1 MDSEKSWRRLLVAL
15 LIALVTNV
23 GIWSVVV
30 VLPSIEAE
38 FNSSRAV
45 ATLPYAL
52 TLLGFAIGNFVIG
65 YLVDRFG
72 IAKSLMIASLLISTN
87 FLFCALSG
95 NLFAIIFAHF
105 FLGLGTAVG
114 FGPLIADISHW
125 FLKKRGIAV
134 AIIASGN
141 YLSGVIWSPVI
152 AHILTSNSWRD
163 VYFIL
168 SIVISTVAI
177 PLSFFLFEKIKEVR
191 PTNTEIRSDPRTTKV
206 AISGRKLQFF
216 LGLAGVGCC
225 IAMAMPQ
232 VHIVAY
238 CVGLGYGP
246 AIGAE
251 MLSLMLACGVVSRI
265 AFGICADRLGG
276 FITLILSST
285 FQMLSLFL
293 FLPFN
298 GMVSL
303 YLVSATF
310 GLSQGGIVPS
320 YTIVVREFLPAQEAG
335 QRIGIVLMLTIFGMA
350 IGGWMSGW
358 IFDQTGSYQ
367 IAFMNGILWNV
378 FNLLILTWLFVRMR
392 PGFVTSKNQT

>member
-1 MDSEKSWRRLLVAL
+1 MDSGKSWQRLLVSL
-15 LIALVTNV
+15 LIALVANV

-38 FNSSRAV
+38 FNSSRGV
-45 ATLPYAL
+45 AALPYTL
-52 TLLGFAIGNFVIG
+52 TLLGFAIGNFFIG

-72 IAKSLMIASLLISTN
+72 ITKSLIFASLLISSN
-87 FLFCALSG
+87 FLFCALSSS
-95 NLFAIIFAHF
+95 LFSIIFSHF
-105 FLGLGTAVG
+105 FLGLGTAAG

-125 FLKKRGIAV
+125 FSKKRGIAV

-152 AHILTSNSWRD
+152 AN
-163 VYFIL
+163 IL
-168 SIVISTVAI
+168 SDDGWRNIYLTLSLVICVVVI
-177 PLSFFLFEKIKEVR
+177 PLSFYLYEKTKEVR
-191 PTNTEIRSDPRTTKV
+191 PAAQKIKNYIQTTKT
-206 AISGRKLQFF
+206 AISGRQLQFF

-238 CVGLGYGP
+238 CVGLGFGP

-251 MLSLMLACGVVSRI
+251 MLSLMLACGVISRI
-265 AFGICADRLGG
+265 TFGVCADRMGG
-276 FITLILSST
+276 FYTLILSST
-285 FQMLSLFL
+285 LQMLSLFL

-303 YLVSATF
+303 YVVSAIF

-320 YTIVVREFLPAQEAG
+320 YTIVVREFLPAHEAG

-358 IFDQTGSYQ
+358 IFDQSGSYQ
-367 IAFMNGILWNV
+367 IAFLNGILWNV
-378 FNLLILTWLFVRMR
+378 FNLTILVWLFIRMR
-392 PGFVTSKNQT
+392 KGYAAI

>member
-1 MDSEKSWRRLLVAL
+1 MDSGKSWRRLLIAL
-15 LIALVTNV
+15 LIALVANV

-38 FNSSRAV
+38 FNSSRGV
-45 ATLPYAL
+45 AALPYTL
-52 TLLGFAIGNFVIG
+52 TLLGFAIGNYFIG

-72 IAKSLMIASLLISTN
+72 ITKSLIFASLLISAN
-87 FLFCALSG
+87 FLFCALSEG
-95 NLFAIIFAHF
+95 LFSIILSHF
-105 FLGLGTAVG
+105 FLGLGTAAG
-114 FGPLIADISHW
+114 FGPLIADTSHW
-125 FLKKRGIAV
+125 FAKKRGIAV

-152 AHILTSNSWRD
+152 ANILTSGGWREI
-163 VYFIL
+163 YLIL
-168 SIVISTVAI
+168 SLVISFVVI
-177 PLSFFLFEKIKEVR
+177 PLSFYLREKPNEIKTAPKEIKNFLQTSKI
-191 PTNTEIRSDPRTTKV
+191 
-206 AISGRKLQFF
+206 AISGRQLQFF

-246 AIGAE
+246 TIGAE
-251 MLSLMLACGVVSRI
+251 MLSLMLACGVISRI
-265 AFGICADRLGG
+265 IFGVCADRLGG
-276 FITLILSST
+276 FYTLILSST
-285 FQMLSLFL
+285 LQMLSLFL

-303 YLVSATF
+303 YVVSAIF

-320 YTIVVREFLPAQEAG
+320 YTIVVREFLPAHEAG

-358 IFDQTGSYQ
+358 IFDQSGSYQ
-367 IAFMNGILWNV
+367 IAFFNGILWNV
-378 FNLLILTWLFVRMR
+378 FNLTILVWLFIRMR
-392 PGFVTSKNQT
+392 KGYAAI

>member
-1 MDSEKSWRRLLVAL
+1 MDNINSWRRLLVSL
-15 LIALVTNV
+15 LIALVANV

-30 VLPSIEAE
+30 VLPSIEEE
-38 FNSSRAV
+38 FNSSRGV
-45 ATLPYAL
+45 ATLPYTL
-52 TLLGFAIGNFVIG
+52 TLLGFAIGNFFIG

-72 IAKSLMIASLLISTN
+72 VTKSLVFASLLISVN
-87 FLFCALSG
+87 FFICALS
-95 NLFAIIFAHF
+95 NSLSLIIFSHF
-105 FLGLGTAVG
+105 FLGLGTAAG

-125 FLKKRGIAV
+125 FSKKRGIAV

-152 AHILTSNSWRD
+152 ANLLASDSWRNI
-163 VYFIL
+163 YLIL
-168 SIVISTVAI
+168 SLVISSVVI
-177 PLSFFLFEKIKEVR
+177 PLAFFLLEKQKQIQPWTKKIESNQHIK
-191 PTNTEIRSDPRTTKV
+191 KV
-206 AISGRKLQFF
+206 AISGKQLQFF

-246 AIGAE
+246 TIGAE
-251 MLSLMLACGVVSRI
+251 MLSLMLACGVISRI
-265 AFGICADRLGG
+265 TFGVCADRLGG
-276 FITLILSST
+276 FYTLILSST
-285 FQMLSLFL
+285 LQMLSLFL

-303 YLVSATF
+303 YVVSAIF

-320 YTIVVREFLPAQEAG
+320 YTIVVREFLPAHEAG

-350 IGGWMSGW
+350 IGGGMSGW
-358 IFDQTGSYQ
+358 IFDQSGSYQ
-367 IAFMNGILWNV
+367 IAFLNGILWNV
-378 FNLLILTWLFVRMR
+378 FNLTILVWLFTRTRKGSAEV
-392 PGFVTSKNQT
+392 

>member
-1 MDSEKSWRRLLVAL
+1 MDSGKSWRRLSIAL
-15 LIALVTNV
+15 LIALVANV

-38 FNSSRAV
+38 FNSSRGV
-45 ATLPYAL
+45 AALPYTL
-52 TLLGFAIGNFVIG
+52 TLLGFAIGNYFIG

-72 IAKSLMIASLLISTN
+72 VTKSLISASLLISAN

-95 NLFAIIFAHF
+95 SLFSIIFSHF
-105 FLGLGTAVG
+105 FLGLGTSAG

-125 FLKKRGIAV
+125 FSKKRGIAV

-141 YLSGVIWSPVI
+141 YLSGVIWSPFI
-152 AHILTSNSWRD
+152 AYILTSGDWREI
-163 VYFIL
+163 YLIL
-168 SIVISTVAI
+168 SLVISLVVI
-177 PLSFFLFEKIKEVR
+177 PLSFHLRKK
-191 PTNTEIRSDPRTTKV
+191 PTEIRSAPNDIKNYLQTPKI
-206 AISGRKLQFF
+206 AISGRQLQFF
-216 LGLAGVGCC
+216 LGVAGIGCC

-246 AIGAE
+246 TIGAE
-251 MLSLMLACGVVSRI
+251 MLSLMLACGVISRI
-265 AFGICADRLGG
+265 SFGICADRLGG
-276 FITLILSST
+276 FYTLLLSST
-285 FQMLSLFL
+285 LQMLSLFL

-303 YLVSATF
+303 YVVSAIF

-320 YTIVVREFLPAQEAG
+320 YTMVVREFLPAHEAG

-367 IAFMNGILWNV
+367 IAFLNGILWNV
-378 FNLLILTWLFVRMR
+378 FNLAILVWLFIRMR
-392 PGFVTSKNQT
+392 KGYAGI

>member
-1 MDSEKSWRRLLVAL
+1 MDSGKSWRRLLVAL
-15 LIALVTNV
+15 LIALVANV

-38 FNSSRAV
+38 FNSSRGV
-45 ATLPYAL
+45 AALPYTL
-52 TLLGFAIGNFVIG
+52 TLLGFAIGNYFIG
-65 YLVDRFG
+65 FLVDRFG
-72 IAKSLMIASLLISTN
+72 VTKSLIFASLLISAN
-87 FLFCALSG
+87 FLFCALSEG
-95 NLFAIIFAHF
+95 LFSIILSHF
-105 FLGLGTAVG
+105 FLGLGTAAG
-114 FGPLIADISHW
+114 FGPLIADTSHW
-125 FLKKRGIAV
+125 FAKKRGIAV

-152 AHILTSNSWRD
+152 ANILMSDGWREI
-163 VYFIL
+163 YLIL
-168 SIVISTVAI
+168 SIVISVVVI
-177 PLSFFLFEKIKEVR
+177 PLSFYLSEK
-191 PTNTEIRSDPRTTKV
+191 PTEIRPTPREIKNNHQITKI
-206 AISGRKLQFF
+206 AISGRQLQFF

-238 CVGLGYGP
+238 CVGLGFGP

-251 MLSLMLACGVVSRI
+251 MLSLMLACGVISRI
-265 AFGICADRLGG
+265 TFGVCADRLGG
-276 FITLILSST
+276 FYTLILSST
-285 FQMLSLFL
+285 LQMLSLFL

-303 YLVSATF
+303 YVVSAIF

-320 YTIVVREFLPAQEAG
+320 YTIVVREFLPAHEAG

-358 IFDQTGSYQ
+358 IFDQSGSYQ
-367 IAFMNGILWNV
+367 IAFLNGILWNV
-378 FNLLILTWLFVRMR
+378 FNLTILVWLFIRMR
-392 PGFVTSKNQT
+392 KGYAAI

>member
-1 MDSEKSWRRLLVAL
+1 MDSGKSWRRLSIAL
-15 LIALVTNV
+15 LIALVANV

-38 FNSSRAV
+38 FNSSRGV
-45 ATLPYAL
+45 AALPYTL
-52 TLLGFAIGNFVIG
+52 TLLGFAIGNYFIG

-72 IAKSLMIASLLISTN
+72 VTKSLIFASLLISAN

-95 NLFAIIFAHF
+95 SLFSIIFSHF
-105 FLGLGTAVG
+105 FLGLGTAAG

-125 FLKKRGIAV
+125 FSKKRGIAV

-152 AHILTSNSWRD
+152 ANILTSGDWREI
-163 VYFIL
+163 YLIL
-168 SIVISTVAI
+168 SLVISLVVI
-177 PLSFFLFEKIKEVR
+177 PLSFFLRKK
-191 PTNTEIRSDPRTTKV
+191 PTEIRSAPNDTKNYLQTPKI
-206 AISGRKLQFF
+206 AISGRQLQFF

-246 AIGAE
+246 TIGAE
-251 MLSLMLACGVVSRI
+251 MLSLMLACGVISRI
-265 AFGICADRLGG
+265 SFGICADRLGG
-276 FITLILSST
+276 FYTLILSST
-285 FQMLSLFL
+285 LQMLSLFL

-303 YLVSATF
+303 YVVSAIF

-320 YTIVVREFLPAQEAG
+320 YTIVVREFLPAHEAG

-358 IFDQTGSYQ
+358 IFDQSGSYQ
-367 IAFMNGILWNV
+367 IAFLNGILWNV
-378 FNLLILTWLFVRMR
+378 FNLTILVWFFIRMR
-392 PGFVTSKNQT
+392 KGYAAI